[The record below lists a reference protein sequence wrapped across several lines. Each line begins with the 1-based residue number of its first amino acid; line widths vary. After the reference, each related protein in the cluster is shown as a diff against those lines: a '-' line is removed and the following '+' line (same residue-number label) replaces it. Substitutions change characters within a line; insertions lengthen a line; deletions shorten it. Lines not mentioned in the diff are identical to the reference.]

1 MVIPIENGGLRAW
14 GRVSDAG
21 GAAYSKRLVF
31 AAWYRQ
37 CGRCGLV
44 LAKHHLIPSSDH
56 QDPPH
61 IIPHHG
67 AVDSSLAGH
76 AGKRLGGLEV
86 SKTPARVV
94 PGREI
99 RMRRNT
105 NARGFLTSRPN
116 LGMLPATYSHY
127 STNITQGKG
136 IRTRVATGKWGRG

>member
-1 MVIPIENGGLRAW
+1 MSAAGARGTSPSRYARSRATRVGQAVIPIENGGLRAW

-31 AAWYRQ
+31 AVWYRQ

-61 IIPHHG
+61 ILTHHG

-76 AGKRLGGLEV
+76 AGKR
-86 SKTPARVV
+86 
-94 PGREI
+94 
-99 RMRRNT
+99 
-105 NARGFLTSRPN
+105 
-116 LGMLPATYSHY
+116 
-127 STNITQGKG
+127 
-136 IRTRVATGKWGRG
+136 